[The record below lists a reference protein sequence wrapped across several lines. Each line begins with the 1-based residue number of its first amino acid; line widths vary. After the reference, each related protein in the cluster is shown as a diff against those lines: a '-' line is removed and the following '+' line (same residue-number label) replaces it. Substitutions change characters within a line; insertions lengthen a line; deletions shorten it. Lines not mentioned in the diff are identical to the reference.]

1 MELDDGASLLTTFN
15 THQGRYRFKPLP
27 FGLNL
32 SQDVFQEHMDHMLRQ
47 LTGIINIAD
56 DIIVFGHDLP
66 THDANLN
73 ALMKR
78 ATEYGL
84 VFNADKCSIGVKNV
98 SFFGLIYSEEGTR
111 PDPKR
116 TDAISRIPP
125 PTDVTSVRSFLGIAN
140 YMSPFVPN
148 ITELLAPLRELTHKN
163 ITFQWSQSHQ
173 AAFEG
178 IKEKLCYDSSLAYFN
193 AHEPPTIQVDASGVG
208 LGAVLVQNNRPVAF
222 ASRSLTD
229 VERRYSNI
237 ERELLAVTF
246 GCERFHHYVYGKEF
260 TIDLSKKPRDSE
272 WAEGSAPTSH
282 IHRENK

>member
-1 MELDDGASLLTTFN
+1 MELDYAASLLTTFN
-15 THQGRYRFKPLP
+15 THQGRYRFKRLP
-27 FGLNL
+27 FGLNI
-32 SQDVFQEHMDHMLRQ
+32 SQYVFQEH
-47 LTGIINIAD
+47 
-56 DIIVFGHDLP
+56 
-66 THDANLN
+66 
-73 ALMKR
+73 MKR

-163 ITFQWSQSHQ
+163 ITFQWSPSHQ

-178 IKEKLCYDSSLAYFN
+178 I
-193 AHEPPTIQVDASGVG
+193 
-208 LGAVLVQNNRPVAF
+208 
-222 ASRSLTD
+222 
-229 VERRYSNI
+229 
-237 ERELLAVTF
+237 
-246 GCERFHHYVYGKEF
+246 
-260 TIDLSKKPRDSE
+260 
-272 WAEGSAPTSH
+272 
-282 IHRENK
+282 